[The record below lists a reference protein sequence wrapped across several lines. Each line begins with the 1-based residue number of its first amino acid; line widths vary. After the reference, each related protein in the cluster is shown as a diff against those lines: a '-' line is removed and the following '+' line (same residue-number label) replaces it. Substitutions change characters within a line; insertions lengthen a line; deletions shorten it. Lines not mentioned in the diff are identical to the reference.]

1 MSSGLVCVPSPVGA
15 ALRICRVWDSGDHGR
30 ERSPLQERHTVV
42 LELNFLELLL
52 CAQPHVDTQEDVLAH
67 EELTI

>member
-1 MSSGLVCVPSPVGA
+1 M
-15 ALRICRVWDSGDHGR
+15 
-30 ERSPLQERHTVV
+30 V